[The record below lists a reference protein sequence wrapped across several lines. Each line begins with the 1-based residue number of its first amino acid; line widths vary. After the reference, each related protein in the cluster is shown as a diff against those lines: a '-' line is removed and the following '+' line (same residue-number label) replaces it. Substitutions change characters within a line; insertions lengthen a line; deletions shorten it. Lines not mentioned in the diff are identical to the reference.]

1 MAKIIIVGGSFG
13 GLTAAFELRRH
24 LGRKAEITVLAETD
38 YFAFAPSFPWLALGL
53 RKPEDITVG
62 LEKLLSHKGIKFM
75 QATVQKIYPEEQK
88 VDIGNGFLNYDY
100 LVISTGAHLD
110 FEAIPGLGPEKG
122 YTQSIMTLEHTIK
135 TNKAWQQYLE
145 TCGPIVIGSTQG
157 VSCFGPAYEFIFG
170 LEHTLWK
177 LGLREK
183 ASLTFVTSEP
193 YISHFGLGGF
203 RQAGRVIEDEFA
215 EKDIKV
221 FTNAVVKEIQP
232 ERVILGDGTE
242 LPFKFSLFVPPFRGV
257 DAVINSGLGNPK
269 GFVVVDDYYR
279 HKTYPNIYVTGV
291 AVAVAPK
298 EATPVP
304 TGVPKTG
311 FMAEHMSQIVAY
323 NIAAEI
329 VGKEKRALPVSKLDV
344 TCIADMGK
352 NAAFMVAKPALPPRE
367 KTYMKKGRLA
377 RSLKVVFERYFLFK
391 LKKGAMNLP

>member
-1 MAKIIIVGGSFG
+1 MKKVIIVGGSFG

-24 LGRKAEITVLAETD
+24 LGRKVEITLVTETD
-38 YFAFAPSFPWLALGL
+38 YFAFAPSFPWVALGS
-53 RKPEDITVG
+53 RKPDDITVG
-62 LEKLLSHKGIKFM
+62 LDKLLSRKGIKFL
-75 QATVQKIYPEEQK
+75 QATVQKIDPGKQE
-88 VDIGNGFLNYDY
+88 VDLGNIFLSYDY
-100 LVISTGAHLD
+100 LVIATGAHLD

-122 YTQSIMTLEHTIK
+122 YTYSIMTLEHAVK
-135 TNKAWQQYLE
+135 TNQAWQQYLE
-145 TCGPIVIGSTQG
+145 TGGPIVIGCTQG
-157 VSCFGPAYEFIFG
+157 VSCFGPAYELIFG
-170 LEHTLWK
+170 AEHALWK

-232 ERVILGDGTE
+232 DRVILGDGAE

-279 HKTYPNIYVTGV
+279 HKSYPNIYVTGV
-291 AVAVAPK
+291 AVAVSPK

-311 FMAEHMSQIVAY
+311 FMTEHMSKVVAR

-329 VGKEKRALPVSKLDV
+329 LGRELQALPVSKLDV
-344 TCIADMGK
+344 TCIADLGK
-352 NAAFMVAKPALPPRE
+352 HAAFMTAKPALPPRQ
-367 KTYMKKGRLA
+367 KTYLKKGRWA
-377 RSLKVVFERYFLFK
+377 HSMKVIFERYFLFK
-391 LKKGAMNLP
+391 LKRGAMNLP